1 MTRTTT
7 PNNKDPDNFISSGS
21 TLFNLA
27 LTDNI
32 HCGFKK
38 GTLVNIVGD
47 SSAGKTFLALTS
59 LVTAIQ
65 ESDDETHTFIYDDV
79 ETANQFNMPK
89 LFGKFAEEIKMPPLG
104 EFSNTIEDLFDNVM
118 YLLEENIP
126 FIYVVDSFDA
136 LDSEEDMQTF
146 KKSRAKKKAGEKA
159 SGSYR
164 MAKPKK
170 ASEMFRRICNKLEH
184 TQSIL
189 IVISQT
195 RDAIGAMFKKKTR
208 SGGRALKFYSA
219 HEVWLA
225 VIKTLKSKKRMIG
238 TKTRS
243 RIKKNQITGKWRD
256 SPLYFYYSYGV
267 DDVRANIE
275 FLVQEKYWKKV
286 KQTIKAKEFDAEG
299 TITTIIHH
307 IEDVDGEEKLQELV
321 GEKWTEIENS
331 LIDSD
336 RKPRFEE

>member
-1 MTRTTT
+1 MTRTKT
-7 PNNKDPDNFISSGS
+7 PNKRDSSNFISSGS

-27 LTDNI
+27 LSDDA

-47 SSAGKTFLALTS
+47 SSAGKTFLALTG

-65 ESDDETHTFIYDDV
+65 DDVDRKYTYIYDDV
-79 ETANQFNMPK
+79 ESANQFDMPK
-89 LFGKFAEEIKMPPLG
+89 LFGKFAEEIEKPPL
-104 EFSNTIEDLFDNVM
+104 EKYSNTIEDLFDNVM
-118 YLLEENIP
+118 HLLEEDIP

-136 LDSEEDMQTF
+136 LDSEEDMQNF
-146 KKSRAKKKAGEKA
+146 KKSRKEKKAGKKP

-195 RDAIGAMFKKKTR
+195 RDAIGTMFKKKTR

-225 VIKTLKSKKRMIG
+225 VEKTLISKKRMIG

-243 RIKKNQITGKWRD
+243 RTKKNQITGKWRD

-275 FLVQEKYWKKV
+275 FLVQEKYWKKI
-286 KQTIKAKEFDAEG
+286 KKTIKAKEFDAEG
-299 TITTIIHH
+299 TVTTIIHH
-307 IEDVDGEEKLQELV
+307 IEGVDGEERLQELV
-321 GEKWTEIENS
+321 GKKWMEIENS

-336 RKPRFEE
+336 RKPRFEG